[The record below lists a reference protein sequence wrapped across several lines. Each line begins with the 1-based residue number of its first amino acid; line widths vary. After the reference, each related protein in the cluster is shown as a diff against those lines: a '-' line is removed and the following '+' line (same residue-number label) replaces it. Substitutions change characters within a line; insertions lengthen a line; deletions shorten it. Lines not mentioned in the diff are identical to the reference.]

1 MRGGVRPPL
10 ASESVLLSDESQV
23 GEARRAVAALGRR
36 LGLGETEMGQ
46 ASLVATEAATNVVR
60 HGGGGEL
67 LMRGLPE
74 GGIELLAL
82 DRGPGIADVGR
93 ALEDG
98 HSTRGTSGTG
108 LGAMRRLS
116 TLFEVWTAPEQGT
129 AVLARLAGG
138 APSTTMSVGAL
149 CLPHPQ
155 ERDCGDVWD
164 FEARPA
170 GYRLVVADGLGHG
183 RLAREAA
190 SYAVEGA
197 GRGGGS
203 PARALEE
210 AHRSAGGSR
219 GAAMAVADVDLAAG
233 EIRYAGIGNVSGL
246 LVQGTGSRPL
256 VSMNG
261 IVGQGAIRIREFTQ
275 PFQADDVLIMFS
287 DGLATHWS
295 LERYPGLLARHP
307 ALLAGILYRDHS
319 RRRDDVTVVA
329 VRRRAS

>member
-1 MRGGVRPPL
+1 MSDGVRPPL
-10 ASESVLLSDESQV
+10 ASESVLLSDESQI

-36 LGLGETEMGQ
+36 LGLGETEIGQ

-82 DRGPGIADVGR
+82 DGGPGIADVGR
-93 ALEDG
+93 AFEDG
-98 HSTRGTSGTG
+98 HSTAGTSGTG

-116 TLFEVWTAPEQGT
+116 IVFELWTAPGQGT
-129 AVLARLAGG
+129 AVLARLAGSA
-138 APSTTMSVGAL
+138 APTTMSVGAL
-149 CLPHPQ
+149 CVPHPQ
-155 ERDCGDVWD
+155 ERESGDVWD
-164 FEARPA
+164 FEARPG

-183 RLAREAA
+183 SLAREAA
-190 SYAVEGA
+190 LYAVEGA
-197 GRGGGS
+197 SRGGGS

-210 AHRSAGGSR
+210 AHRSAVGSR

-246 LVQGTGSRPL
+246 VMHGTGSHSL

-261 IVGQGAIRIREFTQ
+261 TVGQGAVRIREFTQ
-275 PFQADDVLIMFS
+275 PFQADDLLIMFS

-295 LERYPGLLARHP
+295 LDRYPGLLARHP

-329 VRRRAS
+329 VRLRAS